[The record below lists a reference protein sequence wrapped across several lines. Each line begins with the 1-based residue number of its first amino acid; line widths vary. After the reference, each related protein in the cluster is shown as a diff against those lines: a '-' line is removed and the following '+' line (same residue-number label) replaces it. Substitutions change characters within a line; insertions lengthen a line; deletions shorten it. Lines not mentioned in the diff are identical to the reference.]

1 MIYLNFNFLNST
13 IFNYFFKNKNF
24 LSLKI
29 NSKPIIFYYHI
40 VYFFENLPYTSL
52 HIFVFY
58 VYLYMQIFAFQQY
71 FYFKSPFL

>member
-29 NSKPIIFYYHI
+29 NSKPFIFYYPV
-40 VYFFENLPYTSL
+40 VYFFKNFHYSSL
-52 HIFVFY
+52 CIFVLY
-58 VYLYMQIFAFQQY
+58 VDLYA
-71 FYFKSPFL
+71 